1 MIATATIWVDM
12 ADTAAWAKLLTY
24 HALAVDTIERRLAA
38 ADLPPLVWYDALWA
52 LERSEGGRLRIS
64 EFERWMVISRSNI
77 TRLIDR
83 LEAAGHVRREAAA
96 EDGRGAFAVLSA
108 SGRRLRTRMWTVYA
122 AAIDEVFAAR
132 LAAAEREQ
140 LDATLGKLLDGLR
153 DRR

>member
-1 MIATATIWVDM
+1 M

-38 ADLPPLVWYDALWA
+38 ADLPPLAWYDALWA

-77 TRLIDR
+77 TRLVDR

-108 SGRRLRTRMWTVYA
+108 SGRRMRARMWAVYG
-122 AAIDEVFAAR
+122 AAIDELFAAP
-132 LAAAEREQ
+132 LTDGELGQ
-140 LDATLGKLLDGLR
+140 LEATLGKLLGALR
-153 DRR
+153 ERA

>member
-1 MIATATIWVDM
+1 MIAFATTEMSM

-24 HALAVDTIERRLAA
+24 HARAVDTIERRLAA

-52 LERSEGGRLRIS
+52 LERSEGARLRIS

-96 EDGRGAFAVLSA
+96 QDGRGAFAVLSA
-108 SGRRLRTRMWTVYA
+108 SGRRLRARMWTVYGT
-122 AAIDEVFAAR
+122 AIDELFVAP
-132 LAAAEREQ
+132 LTDGERTQ
-140 LDATLGKLLDGLR
+140 LDATFSKLLGAVR
-153 DRR
+153 